1 MSLPEILY
9 DLNVKHSETS
19 PLFVLGHGRSGT
31 SILIKMIRKYLK
43 VNFGTESQFIIRYY
57 NKLPQ
62 YGDLSNPEN
71 AKHLIAD
78 ISRERWFRR
87 INKRFGFVFDNES
100 ALENLKDK
108 SYSGILRVIF
118 EQFAAYHGMV
128 RWGDKT
134 PEYIHDLPVLNK
146 LFPDAKYLHIVRDGR
161 DVTLSEFET
170 PFGAKNVY
178 RAADDWF
185 NKLNMIRDFG
195 YSLPQ
200 GRFLEIRYEDL
211 LSHPL
216 DVFAQMIRFLSIDDA
231 DGELLRFINE
241 HIGNDL
247 RRGNFFKWKNRFSQ
261 RQLRMFERVAGNLL
275 ASYHY
280 PVFTENPRPVS
291 GPEKLFWNI
300 DNFVKRKFKVRY
312 WQDNLYRLSLRFK
325 DITLPARRNQ
335 HHVNAFFSKGSHLSS
350 PPR

>member
-1 MSLPEILY
+1 VSLPEILY
-9 DLNVKHSETS
+9 DLDVKHSETS

-43 VNFGTESQFIIRYY
+43 VNFGTESQFIIRFY

-62 YGDLSNPEN
+62 YGDLNNPEN
-71 AKHLIAD
+71 ARQLIAD

-87 INKRFGFVFDNES
+87 INKRFGFVFDKER
-100 ALENLKDK
+100 ALENLKQK
-108 SYSGILRVIF
+108 SYSGILQAIF
-118 EQFAAYHGMV
+118 EQFADYHEMV

-134 PEYIHDLPVLNK
+134 PEYIYDLPVLNK
-146 LFPDAKYLHIVRDGR
+146 LFPGAKYIHIVRDGR

-185 NKLNMIRDFG
+185 KKLNMIRDFG
-195 YSLPQ
+195 YSLSQ

-211 LSHPL
+211 LSRPI
-216 DVFAQMIRFLSIDDA
+216 DVFAEMIRFLDIDDR
-231 DGELLRFINE
+231 DGELHGFIRR

-247 RRGNFFKWKNRFSQ
+247 RNGNFFKWKNRFSQ
-261 RQLRMFERVAGNLL
+261 RQLRMFERVAGSLL
-275 ASYHY
+275 TSYHY
-280 PVFTENPRPVS
+280 PVFYENPRPVG
-291 GPEKLFWNI
+291 GPEKLYWNI

-325 DITLPARRNQ
+325 DIVLRVRRNRSQ
-335 HHVNAFFSKGSHLSS
+335 INTLFPKGSHLSS